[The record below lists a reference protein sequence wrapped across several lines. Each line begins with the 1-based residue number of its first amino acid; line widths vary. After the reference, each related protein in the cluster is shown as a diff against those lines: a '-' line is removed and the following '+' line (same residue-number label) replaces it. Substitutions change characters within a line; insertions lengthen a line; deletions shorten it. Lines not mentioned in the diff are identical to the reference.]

1 LGTQDPKALLKRLL
15 EEPAETPWLE
25 FKQNNADPELIGRC
39 VAACANAA
47 ILAEKDRAYIVF
59 GVENVTKA
67 RAGTSV
73 CLRDLRKGGE
83 NLENWLARMVEP
95 HLVLEFLDFEDQGKN
110 FAIIVVAPSYDR
122 PVRFSGVEYI
132 RIGENVK
139 PLKEH
144 PEHERALWLA
154 TSRQKF
160 EGAVAASHQSTA
172 QVLEKLDI
180 DALYSLIS
188 DPRPKT
194 DIELFRKLVR
204 MEVIREDM
212 EGGYDITNLGAV
224 LLAKN
229 LASFPSIATK
239 SVRVIKYVGKDKRKS
254 EREIEGQ
261 KGYASG
267 FTGLLNYVW
276 SALPFDE
283 RYVEGVRKLV
293 PIYPQTAL
301 REFIANALI
310 HQDFTLSGAG
320 PVVEIYEDR
329 VEITNPGNSLITVE
343 RLIDER
349 RSRNEK
355 LAHVMRQLGICEER
369 GGGIDK
375 AILEIEEMSLPAPSF
390 IASADSMRVVVFG
403 PKKFSQ
409 LSKAEKSW
417 ACFCHCVVRWI
428 RHDFMSNTS
437 LRERFKLPASEYQ
450 AVSAVI
456 ADTRKAGRIVAA
468 EKDQGKRN
476 ARYVPYWV
484 QK

>member
-1 LGTQDPKALLKRLL
+1 LGTQDPKALLRRLL
-15 EEPAETPWLE
+15 EEPAETAWLE

-47 ILAEKDRAYIVF
+47 ILAEKDRAYIIF
-59 GVENVTKA
+59 GIENGTKA
-67 RAGTSV
+67 RLGTSV
-73 CLRDLRKGGE
+73 RLRDLRKGGE

-95 HLVLEFLDFEDQGKN
+95 RLVLEFLDFEDQGRT
-110 FAIIVVAPSYDR
+110 FSIIAVSPTYDR
-122 PVRFSGVEYI
+122 PVRFSGAEYI

-160 EGAVAASHQSTA
+160 EGAVAAPHQSAA

-180 DALYSLIS
+180 DALYALIS
-188 DPRPKT
+188 EPRPAANA
-194 DIELFRKLVR
+194 ELLRRLHGLEF
-204 MEVIREDM
+204 IREDM
-212 EGGYDITNLGAV
+212 EGGYDITNLGAL

-229 LASFPSIATK
+229 LSVFPSIATK
-239 SVRVIKYVGKDKRKS
+239 SVRVIKYVGRDKRKS
-254 EREIEGQ
+254 ERETEGK

-267 FTGLLNYVW
+267 FTGLLSYVW

-283 RYVEGVRKLV
+283 RYVDGVRKLV

-320 PVVEIYEDR
+320 PVIEIYDDR

-343 RLIDER
+343 RIIDER

-355 LAHVMRQLGICEER
+355 LAHVMRHLGICEER

-375 AILEIEEMSLPAPSF
+375 AILEIEEMFLPAPSF
-390 IASADSMRVVVFG
+390 IASRDSMRVVVFG
-403 PKKFSQ
+403 PKKFNQ

-437 LRERFKLPASEYQ
+437 LRERFRLPASEYQ

-456 ADTRKAGRIVAA
+456 ADTRKAGRIAAA

-476 ARYVPYWV
+476 ARYVPFWV
-484 QK
+484 HK

>member
-1 LGTQDPKALLKRLL
+1 LL
-15 EEPAETPWLE
+15 EEPAEMAWLE

-47 ILAEKDRAYIVF
+47 ILAEKDRAYIIF
-59 GVENVTKA
+59 GIENGTKA
-67 RAGTSV
+67 RLGTSV
-73 CLRDLRKGGE
+73 RLRDLRKGGE

-95 HLVLEFLDFEDQGKN
+95 RLVLEFLDFDDQGRD
-110 FAIIVVAPSYDR
+110 FSIIAVAPTYDR
-122 PVRFSGVEYI
+122 PVRFSGTEYI

-160 EGAVAASHQSTA
+160 EGAVATPHQSAA

-180 DALYSLIS
+180 DALYALIS
-188 DPRPKT
+188 DPRPT
-194 DIELFRKLVR
+194 ATAGLLRALLGLEF
-204 MEVIREDM
+204 IREDM

-229 LASFPSIATK
+229 LSAFPSIATK

-254 EREIEGQ
+254 ERETEGQ

-276 SALPFDE
+276 AALPFDE
-283 RYVEGVRKLV
+283 RYVDGVRKLV

-320 PVVEIYEDR
+320 PVIEIYDDR

-343 RLIDER
+343 RIIDER

-355 LAHVMRQLGICEER
+355 LAHVMRHLGICEER

-375 AILEIEEMSLPAPSF
+375 AILEIEEMFLPAPSF
-390 IASADSMRVVVFG
+390 IASRDSMRVVVFG
-403 PKKFSQ
+403 PKKFNQ

-437 LRERFKLPASEYQ
+437 LRERFRLPASEYQ

-456 ADTRKAGRIVAA
+456 ADTRKAGRIAAA

-476 ARYVPYWV
+476 ARYVPFWV
-484 QK
+484 HK

>member
-1 LGTQDPKALLKRLL
+1 LATQDPKALLTRLL
-15 EEPAETPWLE
+15 AEPAETPWLE
-25 FKQNNADPELIGRC
+25 FKQNNADPDLIGRC

-47 ILAEKDRAYIVF
+47 ILAEKDRAFLIF
-59 GVENVTKA
+59 GIENGTKA
-67 RAGTSV
+67 RVGTV
-73 CLRDLRKGGE
+73 IRLRDLRKGGE

-95 HLVLEFLDFEDQGKN
+95 HLVLEFLDFEDQGKS
-110 FAIIVVAPSYDR
+110 FAIIVVEPSYDR
-122 PVRFSGVEYI
+122 PVRFSGTEYI

-139 PLKEH
+139 SLKDH

-154 TSRQKF
+154 TSRHKF
-160 EGAVAASHQSTA
+160 EGAVAVSHQSA
-172 QVLEKLDI
+172 PQVLEKLDI

-194 DIELFRKLVR
+194 ESELLRKLTQ
-204 MEVIREDM
+204 MEFIREDM

-229 LASFPSIATK
+229 LGAFPSIATK
-239 SVRVIKYVGKDKRKS
+239 SVRVIKYVGRDKRKS
-254 EREIEGQ
+254 EKETEGQ

-276 SALPFDE
+276 GSLPFDE

-320 PVVEIYEDR
+320 PVIEIYEDR

-375 AILEIEEMSLPAPSF
+375 AILEIEEMFLPAPTF
-390 IASADSMRVVVFG
+390 IASRDSMRVVVFG

-437 LRERFKLPASEYQ
+437 LRERFRLPASEYQ

-484 QK
+484 HK